1 LSEGHIL
8 YILNIVINLFRMG
21 SLLVLFLATF
31 LCIVYWQH
39 WCEVVPDQ
47 DMLLW
52 QIKNAI
58 GTESSMQMHVH
69 VIELHK
75 VLNQA

>member
-1 LSEGHIL
+1 M
-8 YILNIVINLFRMG
+8 V
-21 SLLVLFLATF
+21 
-31 LCIVYWQH
+31 LCIVYQQH